1 MVGELQPMAGR
12 IGEPIMFINNW
23 YAACIASELGRDP
36 VRVRMLG
43 CDFVLFRDFA
53 GAAYCLSDVCCHR
66 GASLAIGKRRDDLI
80 VCPQHGWEYDCSGK
94 CVRIPAGTREPDS
107 PPKRARVPSYPVQEK
122 YGLVFAFL
130 GDLGEAQRPA
140 IPDILPEREE
150 PDTWRVGMIAR
161 KKDINYL
168 RMSENYN
175 DPCHVNYVHEF
186 AKWLPVGVTI
196 ETIALTDT
204 YLKAFHA
211 AWDAK
216 GGTSPERGLT
226 MEYSVIGNM
235 SRNTQRV
242 PNYPTQIVLAV
253 VTPID
258 EHSSQIFMQ
267 LLQRTDSSTA
277 EQHQAMVDM
286 TRDQVMDEDYAVLK
300 TTRPVRAASPA
311 EELLVES
318 DLTVAQVRKM
328 AKDYAERYGEIDIK
342 AFDELRETHVRVIPC
357 PGHRADPKNWV
368 HRTVPLVDR
377 SAAARAKGA
386 KGDATLFPIS
396 RETALKGKG

>member
-1 MVGELQPMAGR
+1 
-12 IGEPIMFINNW
+12 MFINNW
-23 YAACIASELGRDP
+23 YAACGGSELGQEP

-43 CDFVLFRDFA
+43 CDFVLFRDSA
-53 GAAYCLSDVCCHR
+53 GAAHCLSDVCCHR
-66 GASLAIGKRRDDLI
+66 GASLAIGKRRADLI
-80 VCPQHGWEYDCSGK
+80 ICPQHGWEFDCSGR

-130 GDLGEAQRPA
+130 GNLAEAERPA
-140 IPDILPEREE
+140 IPAILPEREE
-150 PDTWRVGMIAR
+150 AEVWRVGMISR

-196 ETIALTDT
+196 ETLTLTDT

-211 AWDAK
+211 AWDNR
-216 GGTSPERGLT
+216 GRTSPDRGLL

-235 SRNTQRV
+235 SRNTQYI
-242 PNYPTQIVLAV
+242 PNYPPQIVLAV

-258 EHSSQIFMQ
+258 ERNSQIFMQ
-267 LLQRTDSSTA
+267 LLQRTATSTA

-286 TRDQVMDEDYAVLK
+286 TRNQVMDEDYAVLK
-300 TTRPVRAASPA
+300 TTRPVRAASPT

-328 AKDYAERYGEIDIK
+328 ARDYAEKYGEVD
-342 AFDELRETHVRVIPC
+342 ATALEALRDTHIRVIPC

-368 HRTVPLVDR
+368 HKTVPLIDG
-377 SAAARAKGA
+377 SEAARG
-386 KGDATLFPIS
+386 
-396 RETALKGKG
+396 ALKAVRQQRLQEI